1 MQDTTRSKLK
11 LAFLLLIAFVPI
23 TLATFAFRAATDSGA
38 FTSTVNKGNLIS
50 PPADITDLEMFDQ
63 RGQPLFKSF
72 EEVVAA
78 LESDDDYQ
86 TQPWLMIYATSGECE
101 DACREK
107 VHLLRQ
113 MHITLNKNAPR
124 VRRYYLHAGNGALT
138 ETTAAHFR
146 EEFPSMG
153 IAYGSAQ
160 DIESNLAAKNLTL
173 DLGQDDYV
181 FFVDPVGNVMM
192 YFTREHSIE
201 EIKSDLERL
210 LKYSSLG

>member
-1 MQDTTRSKLK
+1 
-11 LAFLLLIAFVPI
+11 
-23 TLATFAFRAATDSGA
+23 
-38 FTSTVNKGNLIS
+38 
-50 PPADITDLEMFDQ
+50 
-63 RGQPLFKSF
+63 
-72 EEVVAA
+72 
-78 LESDDDYQ
+78 
-86 TQPWLMIYATSGECE
+86 
-101 DACREK
+101 
-107 VHLLRQ
+107 
-113 MHITLNKNAPR
+113 
-124 VRRYYLHAGNGALT
+124 
-138 ETTAAHFR
+138 
-146 EEFPSMG
+146 MG